1 MTTPAPSSHEITLM
15 LHDWS
20 AGNREALEKL
30 LPLVYDELH
39 RQAAR
44 YLRRERP
51 DHTLQTT
58 ALIHEAYL
66 KLVDQRQV
74 HWQNRAHFFAIAAQL
89 MRRILV
95 DHARTHRRA
104 KRGGGDI
111 RVTLT
116 EAVAGTQERDINLIA
131 LDEALSKLA
140 AFDARQGRIVEL
152 RFFGGLDVEATAA
165 VLGLSPATIKSDWSL
180 AKAWLQRELTRGAHK

>member
-15 LHDWS
+15 LHEWS

-44 YLRRERP
+44 YLRRERR

-66 KLVDQRQV
+66 KLVDQRRV

-95 DHARTHRRA
+95 DHARTQGRA
-104 KRGGGDI
+104 KRGGGDMRI
-111 RVTLT
+111 MLT
-116 EAVAGTQERDINLIA
+116 EAVAVTQQRDINLIA
-131 LDEALSKLA
+131 LDEALSRLT

-165 VLGLSPATIKSDWSL
+165 VLSLSPATIKSDWSL
-180 AKAWLQRELTRGAHK
+180 AKAWLQRELTRGGRK

>member
-1 MTTPAPSSHEITLM
+1 
-15 LHDWS
+15 
-20 AGNREALEKL
+20 
-30 LPLVYDELH
+30 
-39 RQAAR
+39 
-44 YLRRERP
+44 
-51 DHTLQTT
+51 
-58 ALIHEAYL
+58 
-66 KLVDQRQV
+66 
-74 HWQNRAHFFAIAAQL
+74 

-116 EAVAGTQERDINLIA
+116 EALASTEQRDINLIA
-131 LDEALSKLA
+131 LDEALAKLA

-152 RFFGGLDVEATAA
+152 RFFAGLDVEETAA

-180 AKAWLQRELTRGAHK
+180 AKAWLHRELTRGAHK